1 MSESPFPFGASA
13 DSDVTEPVETGGG
26 RKPLLLVGGLVGA
39 LVLGA
44 GAFFLLGGG
53 GTDDEFA
60 LGVPASLPPAASVPA
75 AEPEAIGVIPAAS
88 TESVG
93 RNPFKARYIAPVA
106 APAPAEAPVVT
117 PSALPLPPPP
127 APVLVT
133 VQQPPPA
140 PAPAPEQPPATY
152 PLTLV
157 AVSEPQ
163 PEARFVTWT
172 FEGTEIKVLPG
183 QRFGKYG
190 ELVVL
195 AFIQNAEGAVDGVI
209 LQVGD
214 ASPFDAKV
222 GQTYDVL

>member
-13 DSDVTEPVETGGG
+13 DSDATDPVETGDG
-26 RKPLLLVGGLVGA
+26 RKPLLLVGGLVAA

-44 GAFFLLGGG
+44 GAFLLLAGG
-53 GTDDEFA
+53 GTDDELA

-93 RNPFKARYIAPVA
+93 RNPFKARYIAPVVA
-106 APAPAEAPVVT
+106 AAPAEAPVVT

-140 PAPAPEQPPATY
+140 PAPAPEQPSSTY

-163 PEARFVTWT
+163 PEARFVTWKYDD
-172 FEGTEIKVLPG
+172 TETKVLPG
-183 QRFGKYG
+183 QRFGKHG

-195 AFIQNAEGAVDGVI
+195 AFAQDEAGKITGVI

-214 ASPFDAKV
+214 ASPFDTKL